1 MSRKAVSPMYDDFR
15 ELCRTLFRFL
25 EEEYGFRVT
34 EEKSDVFGS
43 YITYRNTTTA
53 VIISFEPREGGVFIR
68 LYRLV
73 DGKIPDYPVFVHPD
87 TQLNMFYLDTLLEV
101 RVPSL
106 HVEQDPKEMA
116 KPSLSKLKEVLQQYA
131 ALLHLYANDILRGDF
146 KVFEDL
152 ETIVKKR
159 AEEIRRQK
167 R

>member
-1 MSRKAVSPMYDDFR
+1 MYDEFQ
-15 ELCRTLFRFL
+15 ELCRTLFQFL

-34 EEKSDVFGS
+34 EAKGDVFGS
-43 YITYRNTTTA
+43 YITYRNMATA
-53 VIISFEPREGGVFIR
+53 VMISFEPREGGVFIR

-73 DGKIPDYPVFVHPD
+73 DGKIPDYPVFIYPD

-101 RVPSL
+101 RAPSL
-106 HVEQDPKEMA
+106 RVEQDPKEMA

-131 ALLHLYANDILRGDF
+131 ALLHLYADDILQGDF
-146 KVFEDL
+146 KVFEEL
-152 ETIVKKR
+152 EKIVKKR